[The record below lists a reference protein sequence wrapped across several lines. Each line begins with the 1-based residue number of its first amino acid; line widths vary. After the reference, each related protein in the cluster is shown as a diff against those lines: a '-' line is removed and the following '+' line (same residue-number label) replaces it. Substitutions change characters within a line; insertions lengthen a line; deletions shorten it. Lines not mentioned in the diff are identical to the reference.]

1 MPADVA
7 HSAARARGAHRRV
20 ALHADGASED
30 REHGDRWIPR
40 TGVSDPYSGPTLRG
54 NLPKGLAAVFTKGN
68 TRYLVVSLTALA
80 GLLASLGGSWFD
92 GS

>member
-1 MPADVA
+1 VTVGEALRRTTPSPIGSSTTAVLDVA
-7 HSAARARGAHRRV
+7 ADSAQ
-20 ALHADGASED
+20 
-30 REHGDRWIPR
+30 WIPR
-40 TGVSDPYSGPTLRG
+40 SGVSDPYAGPTTAKTRQTS
-54 NLPKGLAAVFTKGN
+54 KGLAAVFTKGN

>member
-1 MPADVA
+1 MIDGEALRRPTPSADRQFGHDVYET
-7 HSAARARGAHRRV
+7 S
-20 ALHADGASED
+20 LPLPPP
-30 REHGDRWIPR
+30 WIPR
-40 TGVSDPYSGPTLRG
+40 TGVTDPYSGATTGRET
-54 NLPKGLAAVFTKGN
+54 LPKGLAAVFTKGN

>member
-1 MPADVA
+1 MQ
-7 HSAARARGAHRRV
+7 
-20 ALHADGASED
+20 E
-30 REHGDRWIPR
+30 
-40 TGVSDPYSGPTLRG
+40 TGTPH
-54 NLPKGLAAVFTKGN
+54 PKGLAAVFTKGN

>member
-1 MPADVA
+1 VIDGEALRRSTPSSDRKFDSDV
-7 HSAARARGAHRRV
+7 V
-20 ALHADGASED
+20 ATSL
-30 REHGDRWIPR
+30 RLTPWIPR
-40 TGVSDPYSGPTLRG
+40 TGVSDPYSGPTTARET
-54 NLPKGLAAVFTKGN
+54 LPKGLAAVFTKGN

>member
-1 MPADVA
+1 MDPPYGGVRSLLRADYW
-7 HSAARARGAHRRV
+7 
-20 ALHADGASED
+20 E
-30 REHGDRWIPR
+30 EP
-40 TGVSDPYSGPTLRG
+40 
-54 NLPKGLAAVFTKGN
+54 LPKGLAAVFTKGN